1 MNQENDF
8 PIYCVK
14 EVIAILKISS
24 SSLFRIRKEAGLK
37 TPSNKRKTRYTLS
50 EIKLLAEYIKQKNSF
65 EL

>member
-1 MNQENDF
+1 MTNENDF

-14 EVIAILKISS
+14 EVIDMLKISS
-24 SSLFRIRKEAGLK
+24 STLFRLRKEAGLK
-37 TPSNKRKTRYTLS
+37 TPENKRKTRYTLS